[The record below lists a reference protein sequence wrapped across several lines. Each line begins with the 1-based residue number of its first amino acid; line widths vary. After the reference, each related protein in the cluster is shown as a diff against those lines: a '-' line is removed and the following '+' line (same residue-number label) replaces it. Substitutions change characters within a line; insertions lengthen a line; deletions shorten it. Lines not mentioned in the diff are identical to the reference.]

1 MNDNNNKRSGDGRF
15 APEFDPEVSSRYGQR
30 RAHWILLLLPLML
43 APGLSAAVPWLVP
56 EQPAN
61 SDSNSDSS
69 RDANRD
75 ANQAVADELRAH
87 GERLDRMTGQLEATS
102 DRLGRIESEQAGIV
116 ERLQTLEQAV
126 TEAIEQGDER
136 AAETRQSTD
145 SLSTAVAELQVQM
158 QEVWQ
163 REGEQREIDREIQ
176 RRLLLMEAASLLA
189 FGQAR
194 AALGSDVEAALEAYR
209 QADALVRRADDPSLG
224 QIRRLLA
231 EELDALADMSV
242 PDWVQLQ
249 GMIQRQAARVAEWPV
264 VQPGPTDRTPDSAA
278 EPDGWIEA
286 TRDALGGLVRVSP
299 RAESV
304 LTDRQVESLQEMARL
319 RWLAAELAIA
329 RRNVAELDHHL
340 RSLDRLI
347 TEWFDPESD
356 AVRAARRLISE
367 LQAIEVSPAPDVLGQ
382 ALAAVQQQ
390 LDSA

>member
-1 MNDNNNKRSGDGRF
+1 
-15 APEFDPEVSSRYGQR
+15 
-30 RAHWILLLLPLML
+30 ML

-286 TRDALGGLVRVSP
+286 TRDALGGLVRVIDYFLDEPLEVGDRVETSSRGGLFP
-299 RAESV
+299 RGILV
-304 LTDRQVESLQEMARL
+304 GDIIRVE
-319 RWLAAELAIA
+319 
-329 RRNVAELDHHL
+329 
-340 RSLDRLI
+340 
-347 TEWFDPESD
+347 
-356 AVRAARRLISE
+356 
-367 LQAIEVSPAPDVLGQ
+367 APDPNSLRQEFLVRPAVEVQNLLEV
-382 ALAAVQQQ
+382 ALI
-390 LDSA
+390 DPI